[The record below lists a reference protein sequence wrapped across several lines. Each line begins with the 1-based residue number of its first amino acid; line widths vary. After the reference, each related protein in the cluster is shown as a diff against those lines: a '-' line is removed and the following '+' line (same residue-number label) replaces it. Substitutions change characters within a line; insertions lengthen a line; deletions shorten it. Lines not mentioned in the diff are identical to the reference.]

1 MLMVARFLLIL
12 FSVCTMAVFAQSGTV
27 EYNNGLMTR
36 PGFND
41 DPAHSHQSTG
51 ITVHQAAEIQLLSA
65 RFKAEHLGKND
76 NKGYRVQ
83 VYLGERGKAGDMKAR
98 VSEVYPDMPVEIN
111 YLAPNFRVRVGN
123 FRSQLEADRF
133 LRQIKGDFPNS
144 YVVDEENMGL
154 PALY

>member
-1 MLMVARFLLIL
+1 
-12 FSVCTMAVFAQSGTV
+12 
-27 EYNNGLMTR
+27 
-36 PGFND
+36 
-41 DPAHSHQSTG
+41 
-51 ITVHQAAEIQLLSA
+51 
-65 RFKAEHLGKND
+65 
-76 NKGYRVQ
+76 
-83 VYLGERGKAGDMKAR
+83 MKAR